1 MESAR
6 SDFSRHVRASFR
18 KQKIMRLFQARISR
32 VERGLVEISAVNR
45 PDLQQ
50 QDGFV
55 HAGALVALAD
65 SAGGYAALTLLPSG
79 SRVLSVEIKLNFL
92 RPAVGSMI
100 RGRGRVKKIG
110 RSIAVCELEAMMK
123 QDQKWV
129 TCAWGSQTIYGI
141 RNQ

>member
-1 MESAR
+1 MVSAG
-6 SDFSRHVRASFR
+6 SIFSRNVRASFR
-18 KQKIMRLFQARISR
+18 KQKIMKLFHARISKL
-32 VERGLVEISAVNR
+32 ERGLVEISAVNR

-55 HAGALVALAD
+55 HAGVLVTLAD

-79 SRVLSVEIKLNFL
+79 SRVLSVEVKLNFL
-92 RPAVGSMI
+92 RPAIGSMI

-110 RSIAVCELEAMMK
+110 RTIAVCELEAMIK

-129 TCAWGSQTIYGI
+129 TCAWGSQTIYCI
-141 RNQ
+141 CRT